1 MSPELEILSVSQLN
15 AEIRSL
21 LEGQIGEVSVRGE
34 ISNLRR
40 QSSGHVYFTLKD
52 EGGQI
57 RAVLFRGDAARL
69 KFAPAD
75 GQSVIVHGE
84 LTVYELRGEYQIRVS
99 RMEAQGKGTLQEK
112 FEALKRKLLAEG
124 LFEQARKKPI
134 PQFPET
140 VAVVTSPTGAA
151 LRDFLNIIRRRCP
164 RLNVQVFGVQVQG
177 EGAAE
182 QVAQALGELNR
193 LGEADLIVVARG
205 GGSLEDLWAFNEEIV
220 ARAVAASKIPV
231 ISGVG
236 HEIDFTICDFAADLR
251 APTPSAAAELAS
263 AADEDWRNRLVV
275 LFDGLRQNASGLLQ
289 DRRWKLAACRDHYVF
304 REPIRIVR
312 QMSQRLDELENGL
325 VRNLQ
330 VARNTTRER
339 LSFIKQRWQSA
350 HPQRRLAE
358 WRNLL
363 QSRKVQLRLLSPQ
376 QTLNRGYSIVFDR
389 KGRILKEVQP
399 ALAAGD
405 VKIRFSDGDADAK
418 VMKKSDNS

>member
-75 GQSVIVHGE
+75 GQGVIVHGE
-84 LTVYELRGEYQIRVS
+84 LTVYEPRGEYQIRVS
-99 RMEAQGKGTLQEK
+99 RMEAQGKGTLQER
-112 FEALKRKLLAEG
+112 FEALKRKLQAEG
-124 LFEQARKKPI
+124 LFEQARKRPI

-164 RLNVQVFGVQVQG
+164 RLKVQVFGVQVQG

-182 QVAQALGELNR
+182 QVAQALAELNR

-220 ARAVAASKIPV
+220 ARAVAASMIPV

-275 LFDGLRQNASGLLQ
+275 LFDGLRQNAAGLLQ

-339 LSFIKQRWQSA
+339 LSFINQRWQSA

-363 QSRKVQLRLLSPQ
+363 QARKVQLRLLSPQ

-389 KGRILKEVQP
+389 KGRILKEVEQ

-405 VKIRFSDGDADAK
+405 VKIRFSDGDMDAK